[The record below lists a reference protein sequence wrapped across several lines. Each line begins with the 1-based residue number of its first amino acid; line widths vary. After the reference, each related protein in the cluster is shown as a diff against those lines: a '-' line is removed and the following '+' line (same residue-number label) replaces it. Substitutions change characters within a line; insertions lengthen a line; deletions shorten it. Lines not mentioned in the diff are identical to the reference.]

1 MATIYTIGFSG
12 KGQDAFMGILDTVG
26 IRTLVDVRLWRQSRF
41 VPWASGANLA
51 EALGERYS
59 HVPGL
64 APTKELLSGYKDGK
78 IDWTEYESTFKVWL
92 AIRRIEILFTPNN
105 LDKLCFLCSE
115 KTADKCHRRLVA
127 EYLAARFPDIR
138 IIHL

>member
-1 MATIYTIGFSG
+1 
-12 KGQDAFMGILDTVG
+12 MGILDTVG
-26 IRTLVDVRLWRQSRF
+26 IRTLVDVRLWPQSRF

-51 EALGERYS
+51 AALGERYR

-64 APTKELLSGYKDGK
+64 APTKELLAGYKDGK
-78 IDWTEYESTFKVWL
+78 IDWAEYESTFKVWL